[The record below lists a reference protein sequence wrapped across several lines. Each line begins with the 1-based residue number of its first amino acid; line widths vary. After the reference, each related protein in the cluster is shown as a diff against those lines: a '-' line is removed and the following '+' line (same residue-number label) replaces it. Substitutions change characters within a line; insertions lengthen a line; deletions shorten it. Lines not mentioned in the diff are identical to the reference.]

1 MAKHFSADQWRAW
14 FVEFEQN
21 DLTVAKFCQSVNVS
35 VQSYYKWR
43 KRLTALDAQLPAET
57 KPAGTKPAGT
67 VKPNPRRTPAPNQL
81 ARFVPVVLS
90 DSKIEIEFPGGVIA
104 RVNNDAD
111 SLWPIVSVLLKE
123 SKQ

>member
-21 DLTVAKFCQSVNVS
+21 DLTVLKFCESVNVS

-43 KRLTALDAQLPAET
+43 KRLKALAAQLPV
-57 KPAGTKPAGT
+57 GT
-67 VKPNPRRTPAPNQL
+67 VKPVGTVNPNRNRTLAPSEAAN
-81 ARFVPVVLS
+81 FVPVVLS
-90 DSKIEIEFPGGVIA
+90 DSKIEIEFPSGAVA

-111 SLWPIVSVLLKE
+111 PLEPIVSMLLKE
-123 SKQ
+123 AKQ

>member
-43 KRLTALDAQLPAET
+43 KRLTALDAQLPAASWPGSSPLCLAT
-57 KPAGTKPAGT
+57 RKSKLNFPAA
-67 VKPNPRRTPAPNQL
+67 
-81 ARFVPVVLS
+81 
-90 DSKIEIEFPGGVIA
+90 
-104 RVNNDAD
+104 
-111 SLWPIVSVLLKE
+111 
-123 SKQ
+123 